1 LKFFDEKDNPE
12 PTNLA
17 DRFIRRFSRPSYG
30 VTVLAV
36 YLMAASAVGLALVPS
51 LLLVNAA
58 GPRLG
63 SWDSWLRWPALG
75 VLGGGALFL
84 AGFALLV
91 VVPVYNFLLPTRLRP
106 FSGGYFTFAALPWY
120 LHNALFYLVR
130 FSFLPFVT
138 MTPIGILFLRA
149 MGMRLGRRVRI
160 CSENFSDVGMI
171 TLGDDV
177 VIGGS
182 ATLFC
187 HHGGAGRLVIAPIVI
202 GDRATIGE
210 KATIMGDVII
220 GEGATVMAHSVLLP
234 GTRVGAK
241 ERWGGVPSRR
251 ITPDEWKSYREGN
264 GWSSTT

>member
-1 LKFFDEKDNPE
+1 MKFFDEKDNPE

-17 DRFIRRFSRPSYG
+17 DRFIRRFSRLSYG

-130 FSFLPFVT
+130 FSVLPFVT
-138 MTPIGILFLRA
+138 MTPIGILFLR
-149 MGMRLGRRVRI
+149 
-160 CSENFSDVGMI
+160 
-171 TLGDDV
+171 
-177 VIGGS
+177 
-182 ATLFC
+182 
-187 HHGGAGRLVIAPIVI
+187 
-202 GDRATIGE
+202 
-210 KATIMGDVII
+210 
-220 GEGATVMAHSVLLP
+220 
-234 GTRVGAK
+234 
-241 ERWGGVPSRR
+241 
-251 ITPDEWKSYREGN
+251 
-264 GWSSTT
+264 